1 MRRLVFISMWMVAT
15 SALSSATCLTFT
27 NAADHIGETRCV
39 SGKILKVEEGIK
51 GVRYLNFCDDYAKC
65 PFTVVVFAS
74 DLRYVGDVTQLAN
87 KEVEIHGPIKL
98 YDGRAEIILK
108 DARQL
113 RGEAAK
119 IPPLPKSY
127 DVEKKGRYSAGKFSY
142 PQAARRPATK
152 RQKSPIPTEDQS
164 ESD

>member
-1 MRRLVFISMWMVAT
+1 MRRLVFISIWLAAT
-15 SALSSATCLTFT
+15 SALSSATCLAFT

-39 SGKILKVEEGIK
+39 SGKVLKVEEGIK
-51 GVRYLNFCDDYAKC
+51 GVRYLTFCDDYAKC

-142 PQAARRPATK
+142 PQAARR
-152 RQKSPIPTEDQS
+152 
-164 ESD
+164 